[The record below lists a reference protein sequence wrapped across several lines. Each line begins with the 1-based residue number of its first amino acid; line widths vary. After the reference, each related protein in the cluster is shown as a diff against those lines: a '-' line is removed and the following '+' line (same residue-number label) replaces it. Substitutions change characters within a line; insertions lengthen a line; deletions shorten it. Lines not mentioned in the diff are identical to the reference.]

1 MKLFFIPF
9 IIFIGLIILLAK
21 GLNNDPSYIPSA
33 LIGKKLP
40 EFSLNTLH
48 NKNKEI
54 SSEDLI
60 GEPFLLNVWATWC
73 AACREEHEF
82 LVDIAKRSKITIYGL
97 NYKDDKTAALQWL
110 ETLGNPYKESL
121 YDSAGNTAIDWGVY
135 GAPETFLVDEHG
147 MIKFKYIGLM
157 NEEIY
162 QEMIKKLYDE

>member
-33 LIGKKLP
+33 LIDKKIP

-121 YDSAGNTAIDWGVY
+121 YDSAGNAAIDWGVY

-147 MIKFKYIGLM
+147 MIKFKHIGLM